1 MTSQATDV
9 RAEIEEFLFTEADLL
24 DERRFDEWLDLLHPD
39 VEYQMPLRRNVHSQ
53 DASREYTTAGQD
65 ILWYDEG
72 KDTLTKRVRQLQTG
86 EHWADEP
93 ISRVS
98 HLVTNVR
105 LLSGDDK
112 SAEASCRFLMYRNRV
127 DIESDIL
134 IGRRRDLLVRED
146 VDLPWLLRRRLLF
159 LDQSVLLAKN
169 LTVFL

>member
-1 MTSQATDV
+1 MTTQATDV
-9 RAEIEEFLFTEADLL
+9 RAEIEEFLYAEADLL

-72 KDTLTKRVRQLQTG
+72 KDTLTKRVRQMQTG

-98 HLVTNVR
+98 HLISNVR
-105 LLSGDDK
+105 VLSGQEK
-112 SAEASCRFLMYRNRV
+112 SVEVSCRFLTYRNRV
-127 DIESDIL
+127 DTESDIL
-134 IGRRRDLLVRED
+134 IGRRRDLLVREGAD
-146 VDLPWLLRRRLLF
+146 SPWLLRRRLIF

-169 LTVFL
+169 LTIFL